1 MSSITKRRPSED
13 RASAPLWGDRALSS
27 EGLLFVMLD
36 TPKIVPRSRKT
47 LLFSW
52 DSCGVV
58 GQERGGGIL
67 QASKVMGIGGILHA
81 ASLRF
86 FDFAISLS
94 FSTSLFYISLD
105 LVDLVVSPLD
115 RIEQSN
121 GHMLHFPSSCRLLFL
136 QLVTSQ
142 LGSF

>member
-1 MSSITKRRPSED
+1 MRRRPSED

-27 EGLLFVMLD
+27 EGLLFIMQD
-36 TPKIVPRSRKT
+36 TPKSYLEVERRF
-47 LLFSW
+47 FSPGY
-52 DSCGVV
+52 SCGLV
-58 GQERGGGIL
+58 GQESGGRIF
-67 QASKVMGIGGILHA
+67 QASKVMGIGCILHA

-94 FSTSLFYISLD
+94 FSISLFYISLD
-105 LVDLVVSPLD
+105 PVDLVVSPLD

>member
-1 MSSITKRRPSED
+1 
-13 RASAPLWGDRALSS
+13 
-27 EGLLFVMLD
+27 MLD

-52 DSCGVV
+52 VSCGVV
-58 GQERGGGIL
+58 GQESGGGIL

-94 FSTSLFYISLD
+94 FSISLFYISLD
-105 LVDLVVSPLD
+105 PVDLVASPLD

>member
-1 MSSITKRRPSED
+1 MRKRPSED

-52 DSCGVV
+52 VSCGVV
-58 GQERGGGIL
+58 GQESGG
-67 QASKVMGIGGILHA
+67 
-81 ASLRF
+81 
-86 FDFAISLS
+86 
-94 FSTSLFYISLD
+94 
-105 LVDLVVSPLD
+105 
-115 RIEQSN
+115 E
-121 GHMLHFPSSCRLLFL
+121 LFL